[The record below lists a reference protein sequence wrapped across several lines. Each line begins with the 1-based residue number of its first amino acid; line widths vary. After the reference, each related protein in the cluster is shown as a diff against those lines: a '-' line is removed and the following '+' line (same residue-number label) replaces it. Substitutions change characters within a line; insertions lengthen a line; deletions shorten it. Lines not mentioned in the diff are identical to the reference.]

1 MHELALKLQ
10 ENPTMLL
17 VATIVC
23 ALIPICAAVYF
34 VMSDGAITVLTV
46 IFAVLAIVI
55 IVFGVRAYLAS
66 R

>member
-23 ALIPICAAVYF
+23 ALIPIGAAVYF